1 MQYEVWSQYGTD
13 ASDCIHVCYNFD
25 EAVNIADRFSMKGYR
40 EVEVLVSDNDND
52 AVWFTGYTSNQY
64 ELDV

>member
-13 ASDCIHVCYNFD
+13 ASDCVHICFNFN
-25 EAVNIADRFSMKGYR
+25 EAVRVADSFSRKGYQ
-40 EVEVLVSDNDND
+40 EVDVLVFDTDSD